1 MESSFHIE
9 KKKLNE
15 FIMIPKQFWKLP
27 EYYNSWTTRIQIAK
41 TFTVLHVSD
50 CNPKWLQT
58 IYLSPSYTQ
67 RASGYCTPCDS
78 LRTSARQSDALSH
91 GCRLVKLRHIMWC
104 ALNQWKGRILVR
116 GVINVNITL
125 YFYSNERSHAKVHDQ
140 EHPQS
145 VIWHYSL
152 FGVP

>member
-1 MESSFHIE
+1 MCCLYYSRMESSFHIE

-116 GVINVNITL
+116 GVIKQASRNVETNPRTDSAVVQLITIL
-125 YFYSNERSHAKVHDQ
+125 
-140 EHPQS
+140 
-145 VIWHYSL
+145 
-152 FGVP
+152 